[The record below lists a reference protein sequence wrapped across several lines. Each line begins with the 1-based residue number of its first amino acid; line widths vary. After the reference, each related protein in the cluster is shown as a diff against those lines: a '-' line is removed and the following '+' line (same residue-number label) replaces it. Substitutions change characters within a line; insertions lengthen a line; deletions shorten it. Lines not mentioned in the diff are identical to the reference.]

1 MCFDILLTSTGLTTI
16 LVVIVLT
23 LLWLS
28 IRRPSD
34 FPPGPPVHIPI
45 VGNMLEFRPSNILQK
60 FRNYRHQYGDVF
72 SLKMGSRW
80 WIILNG
86 YDTLKEAL
94 VKNADSFS
102 SRPDIFLFREFAQF
116 KGVIA
121 SSGSLWKEH
130 RTFALNKLR
139 SFGFGKRSIET
150 NILQEVEVLVKYME
164 EQNSKSFDINNVLHA
179 CVSNVTCS
187 IVFGKQFSHTD
198 PAFLKILDMFQE
210 NLQVSHGA
218 AVMTWMPF
226 LKYLPFDYFKF
237 KKTFGN
243 IKTIESFLNTIIDEH
258 WRTYQEDN
266 MRDYIDT
273 FIAERKRRGDD
284 ATSTFTDYQLTRT
297 ILEFFLAG
305 TETTTAT
312 IRWGIVYLILNPDI
326 QTKMRKEIE
335 SLVGSAQLPRMQH
348 RQDMPYT
355 EAVLAE
361 TQRCGDIV
369 PLSLFHGVEKEVIF
383 KGYRIPKD
391 AVITPNLDSVMFDP
405 KEFAD
410 PFTFNPKRFLDEN
423 GKLCNTEKVVPF
435 SLGRRVCLGESLA
448 RMELF
453 LILTGVVQRFEL
465 LPDGENLPSLDPII
479 GATRSPKP
487 FTFRAVPIY

>member
-1 MCFDILLTSTGLTTI
+1 MFCDILYTSAGLTAI
-16 LVVIVLT
+16 LVIFVLT
-23 LLWLS
+23 LLWLNT
-28 IRRPSD
+28 RRPSD
-34 FPPGPPVHIPI
+34 FPPGPPVYLPI
-45 VGNMLEFRPSNILQK
+45 LGNMLEFRPQNILQK
-60 FRNYRHQYGDVF
+60 FRSFRQQYGDVF
-72 SLKMGSRW
+72 SLKMGRRW

-86 YDTLKEAL
+86 YDTLRDAL
-94 VKNADSFS
+94 VKNADVFS
-102 SRPDIFLFREFAQF
+102 SRPDIFLFREFANF

-150 NILQEVEVLVKYME
+150 NILQEVEELLKFIG
-164 EQNSKSFDINNVLHA
+164 EQNSKAFDINDVLHA

-226 LKYLPFDYFKF
+226 LKYLPYDFFKF

-258 WRTYQEDN
+258 WKTYQDDN

-273 FIAERKRRGDD
+273 FIAERKRRGEDK
-284 ATSTFTDYQLTRT
+284 AGTFTDYQLTRT

-312 IRWGIVYLILNPDI
+312 IRWAIVYLIRNPDI
-326 QTKMRKEIE
+326 QTRMRKEIE
-335 SLVGSAQLPRMQH
+335 SLVGSSQLPRMQH
-348 RQDMPYT
+348 RQELPYT
-355 EAVLAE
+355 EAVLTE

-369 PLSLFHGVEKEVIF
+369 PLSLFHGVDKEVIF
-383 KGYRIPKD
+383 KGFRIPQD

-405 KEFAD
+405 NEFPD
-410 PFTFNPKRFLDEN
+410 PFTFNPERFLDQN

-453 LILTGVVQRFEL
+453 LFLTGVVQRFEI
-465 LPDGENLPSLDPII
+465 LPDGETLPSLEPII

-487 FTFRAVPIY
+487 FKFRAVPIN